1 MKDYPDREKATLSDA
16 EKAAFDKIVMSN
28 CYSESSREL
37 SYAIK
42 HVQFHL
48 SVHAIDGFQRRVR
61 QMWRTAV
68 GA

>member
-1 MKDYPDREKATLSDA
+1 MNDYPDREKAQLSDA
-16 EKAAFDKIVMSN
+16 EQDAFTKIVESS
-28 CYSESSREL
+28 CYSATSREL

-42 HVQFHL
+42 NVKFNL